1 MSLSGL
7 QAGLS
12 SWIRGGCMVRFNDL
26 LLLIVVFSSMFAGIF
41 LPGLGDYFQP
51 YPLYLMMFLLFLSFL
66 SIQLEAI
73 GEILKNHW
81 SMTLWLTF
89 FKLVALPG
97 IVYLILRLTCPRF
110 ATAGLLLSGVSTG
123 VVAPFISTLVRS
135 NDSLV
140 LLLVVS
146 TSFLVPFTLP
156 VLVKLLLGQTLK
168 LSLFAMIQVLVLIV
182 FVPIMAVEILRRT
195 LPSLLSFLLKKRY
208 PISLGTFAAINLG
221 VFSKYAVY
229 FRQQPMILLK
239 ATLVALALGGIYF
252 LLGLASVRKVDAE
265 YRLAAAIGF
274 GNMNNVLI
282 IVFSSHFFGPL
293 EATVAAMYMIPFFGL
308 IFPLRAYERLN
319 WKGSPNP

>member
-1 MSLSGL
+1 
-7 QAGLS
+7 
-12 SWIRGGCMVRFNDL
+12 MVRFNDL

-41 LPGLGDYFQP
+41 LPRLGVYFQP
-51 YPLYLMMFLLFLSFL
+51 YPLYMLMFLLFLSFL
-66 SIQLEAI
+66 SIQLQAI

-89 FKLVALPG
+89 FKLVILPG

-110 ATAGLLLSGVSTG
+110 AAAGLLLSGVSTG

-140 LLLVVS
+140 LLLVAS

-156 VLVKLLLGQTLK
+156 ILVKLLLGKTLAI
-168 LSLFAMIQVLVLIV
+168 SLYAMMKVLLLII
-182 FVPIMAVEILRRT
+182 FVPIMAVEIFRRT
-195 LPSLLSFLLKKRY
+195 LPKLLSFLLRKRY

-221 VFSKYAVY
+221 VFSKYSVY
-229 FRQQPMILLK
+229 FRQQPLILLK
-239 ATLVALALGGIYF
+239 AILVAVALGGIYF
-252 LLGLASVRKVDAE
+252 LLGLASVRKASTD
-265 YRLAAAIGF
+265 YRIAAAIGF

-308 IFPLRAYERLN
+308 IFPLRAYERLSGKN
-319 WKGSPNP
+319 SSNGSDKVKKARTSYS